1 MQNSDFKSNNRKL
14 VKNPRKARHHRAG
27 WLGSIGCIA
36 LLLAATG
43 CEQIRERFPEFPNIE
58 RPSPR
63 SSTPP
68 TPAQSATAAQIE
80 TAIHQQ
86 INQVRQ
92 QDGLTGLK
100 TNDRLAAVARR
111 YSQQMAEQ
119 NFFSHTG
126 SDGTTLVDRV
136 RAGRISYYAVGENL
150 FKGTNIAQPAPVA
163 VDGWLNSPGHR
174 KNILRPAFSETG
186 VGVWKKN
193 NTYYITQLFLR
204 Q

>member
-1 MQNSDFKSNNRKL
+1 MQNSDFKINNLKL
-14 VKNPRKARHHRAG
+14 AKKPRKARHHRAV
-27 WLGSIGCIA
+27 WLGGIGCIA
-36 LLLAATG
+36 LLFAGTG

-58 RPSPR
+58 PSPR
-63 SSTPP
+63 ASTPP
-68 TPAQSATAAQIE
+68 TPVQSATAAQIE

-100 TNDRLAAVARR
+100 TNDKLATVARR

-126 SDGTTLVDRV
+126 FDGTTLVDRV

-174 KNILRPAFSETG
+174 KNILRPVFSETG